1 MNEYKRGRKEAI
13 EDLKQKIGK
22 ILDENENIKGDMVL
36 VELISLLRN
45 FK

>member
-1 MNEYKRGRKEAI
+1 MNEYERGRKDAI
-13 EDLKQKIGK
+13 EDLKQQLGK
-22 ILDENENIKGDMVL
+22 ILDENENIKGDMIL